1 MKGAE
6 FGVHLRL
13 LGMALLWG
21 ASWPAG
27 RTLALAMPPLAGSA
41 WRFSIAV
48 VLLLAWL
55 RWHLGGWPQL
65 SRRQWLGLLAAGAVG
80 VFGYSAFFM
89 LALKDVEASRA
100 AVVVT
105 TNPVFTTLLA
115 AWWFK
120 ERFNARIGLGLA
132 LAVVGAATVM
142 THGAPWKVL
151 AGDIGPGEWL
161 LLGCVATWSAYALMG
176 KRLMVGID
184 SLTATAVTATIGC
197 LLLWVAAFVFEGAEA
212 VRGAVIGLSPA
223 AWASLV
229 FLAVGSTVL
238 AYAWFYRGIEVLG
251 AGVASSYIS
260 LVPVFGVASSVL
272 LLGERL
278 DASLLVGG
286 ALAIMGVVVANRARQ
301 GPSSGDG

>member
-1 MKGAE
+1 MKGAA
-6 FGVHLRL
+6 FGIHLRL

-27 RTLALAMPPLAGSA
+27 RVLAQAMPPLAGSA
-41 WRFSIAV
+41 WRFSLAV
-48 VLLLAWL
+48 VLLLGWL
-55 RWHLGGWPQL
+55 RWHLGAWPQL
-65 SRRQWLGLLAAGAVG
+65 SRRQWLGLIAAGTVG

-89 LALKDVEASRA
+89 LALKNVEASRA

-120 ERFNARIGLGLA
+120 ERFNARIGSGLA
-132 LAVVGAATVM
+132 LAVIGAATVL

-151 AGDIGPGEWL
+151 AGDIGRGEWL
-161 LLGCVATWSAYALMG
+161 LLGCIATWSAYALMG
-176 KRLMVGID
+176 KRLMAGID
-184 SLTATAVTATIGC
+184 ALTATAVTATIGC
-197 LLLWVAAFVFEGAEA
+197 LLLWSAAFVFEGPAA

-223 AWASLV
+223 AWVSLV
-229 FLAVGSTVL
+229 FLAVGATVL

-286 ALAIMGVVVANRARQ
+286 ALAIVGVVVANRARQ
-301 GPSSGDG
+301 

>member
-1 MKGAE
+1 VKGAD

-21 ASWPAG
+21 VSWPAG
-27 RTLALAMPPLAGSA
+27 RALALAMPPLAGSA
-41 WRFSIAV
+41 WRFSLAV
-48 VLLLAWL
+48 VVLLAWL
-55 RWHLGGWPQL
+55 RWHLGAWPQL
-65 SRRQWLGLLAAGAVG
+65 SRRQWWGLAAAGSVG

-89 LALKDVEASRA
+89 LALKNVDASRA

-132 LAVVGAATVM
+132 LAVIGAATVL
-142 THGAPWKVL
+142 THGAPWKAL
-151 AGDIGPGEWL
+151 AGDIGAGEWL
-161 LLGCVATWSAYALMG
+161 MLGCIATWSAYTLMG

-184 SLTATAVTATIGC
+184 SLTAITVTATIGC
-197 LLLWVAAFVFEGAEA
+197 LLLWAAALAFEGPAA
-212 VRGAVIGLSPA
+212 VRGAVIGLAPT
-223 AWASLV
+223 AWVALV
-229 FLAVGSTVL
+229 FLALGATVL
-238 AYAWFYRGIEVLG
+238 AYAWYYRGIEVLG

-278 DASLLVGG
+278 DASLLIGG
-286 ALAIMGVVVANRARQ
+286 ALAIVGVVVANRARQ
-301 GPSSGDG
+301 

>member
-27 RTLALAMPPLAGSA
+27 RVLAQAMPPLAGSA
-41 WRFSIAV
+41 WRFSLAV
-48 VLLLAWL
+48 MLLLAWL

-65 SRRQWLGLLAAGAVG
+65 SRRQWLGLLAAGSVG

-89 LALKDVEASRA
+89 LALKNVEASRA

-132 LAVVGAATVM
+132 LAVAGAATVM

-197 LLLWVAAFVFEGAEA
+197 LLLWLAALAFEGPTT
-212 VRGAVIGLSPA
+212 VRGAVVGLSTA
-223 AWASLV
+223 AWVSLV
-229 FLAVGSTVL
+229 FLAVGATVL
-238 AYAWFYRGIEVLG
+238 AYAWFYRGIAVLG

-272 LLGERL
+272 LLDERL
-278 DASLLVGG
+278 DSSLLVGG
-286 ALAIMGVVVANRARQ
+286 ALAVAGVVVANRARQ
-301 GPSSGDG
+301 

>member
-1 MKGAE
+1 MRGAQ

-27 RTLALAMPPLAGSA
+27 RTLAQAMPPLAGSA
-41 WRFSIAV
+41 WRFSLAV

-65 SRRQWLGLLAAGAVG
+65 SRRQWLGLLAAGTVG

-89 LALKDVEASRA
+89 LALKNVEASRA

-132 LAVVGAATVM
+132 LAVVGAATVL

-151 AGDIGPGEWL
+151 AGDIGRGEWL

-197 LLLWVAAFVFEGAEA
+197 LLLWVAAFVFEGPAA
-212 VRGAVIGLSPA
+212 VRRAMIGLSPA

-229 FLAVGSTVL
+229 FLAVGATVL

-286 ALAIMGVVVANRARQ
+286 ALAIVGVVVANRARQ
-301 GPSSGDG
+301 

>member
-1 MKGAE
+1 MKGAA

-27 RTLALAMPPLAGSA
+27 RVLAQAMPPLAGSA
-41 WRFSIAV
+41 WRFSLAV

-55 RWHLGGWPQL
+55 RWHLGAWPQL
-65 SRRQWLGLLAAGAVG
+65 SRRQWLGLLAAGSVG

-89 LALKDVEASRA
+89 LALKNVEASRA

-120 ERFNARIGLGLA
+120 ERFNARIGVGLA
-132 LAVVGAATVM
+132 LAVVGAATVL

-151 AGDIGPGEWL
+151 AGDIGTGEWL
-161 LLGCVATWSAYALMG
+161 LLGCVATWSSYALMG

-197 LLLWVAAFVFEGAEA
+197 LLLWLAAFIFEGPAA

-260 LVPVFGVASSVL
+260 LVPVFGVSSSVL

-286 ALAIMGVVVANRARQ
+286 ALAIAGVVVANRARQ
-301 GPSSGDG
+301 